1 MDKKLPEGKGLY
13 VWSIVD
19 MPVAFYV
26 KFYDMG
32 ISWIAVKIANGISSS
47 NRRCAASGA
56 MVDDILMPFVQ
67 SARQFGMRVL
77 GWQYVYMFNPDV
89 EAERAAERVEK
100 FGLDGFIIDA
110 EHQCYGKHT
119 QAKQYSKMLRQLM
132 PDTPIGLST
141 YRFPTLH
148 STLPYKKFLDVCDFN
163 SPQVYWNTG
172 KARQELEASYDQYE
186 IIKPLPFI
194 PAGRSYYGEGFSKP
208 TPAETHEFL
217 TTAQE
222 LGCPAALFWSADAL
236 WHRLKS
242 LPEIR
247 AAIKK
252 YEWTGIGDPDL
263 PDEPLPNHMLLD
275 KLRII
280 TRDDNVYENA
290 EPIHLKLK
298 E

>member
-13 VWSIVD
+13 VWNIVD
-19 MPVAFYV
+19 MPDMWVDERIA
-26 KFYDMG
+26 MG
-32 ISWIAVKIANGISSS
+32 ITWIAVKVADGVNSFNLRPKPGGGWI
-47 NRRCAASGA
+47 
-56 MVDDILMPFVQ
+56 DDILGPFILE
-67 SARQFGMRVL
+67 ARQAGINAL
-77 GWQYVYMFNPDV
+77 GWQYVYGFNPLD
-89 EAERAAERVEK
+89 EADKAARRVEE
-100 FGLDGFIIDA
+100 FELDGFIIDA
-110 EHQCYGKHT
+110 EHQYYGKHT

-186 IIKPLPFI
+186 KIKPLPFI

-208 TPAETHEFL
+208 TPAETHEFS